1 MTRLF
6 ATGEPITV
14 ALDEQGRPTAFTWHG
29 RRHRLARVQM
39 HWEVD
44 TGWWETSGRVQR
56 AYWAATTL
64 DGLFCVVYQDL
75 ASGAWHL
82 ERVYD

>member
-6 ATGEPITV
+6 ADSQPITV
-14 ALDEQGRPTAFTWHG
+14 TLDEQGRPTAFTWQG

-44 TGWWETSGRVQR
+44 TDWWTEEGRRQR
-56 AYWAATTL
+56 AYWAVTTV
-64 DGLFCVVYQDL
+64 GGMFCVIYRDMGN
-75 ASGAWHL
+75 GAWQL
-82 ERVYD
+82 ERGV